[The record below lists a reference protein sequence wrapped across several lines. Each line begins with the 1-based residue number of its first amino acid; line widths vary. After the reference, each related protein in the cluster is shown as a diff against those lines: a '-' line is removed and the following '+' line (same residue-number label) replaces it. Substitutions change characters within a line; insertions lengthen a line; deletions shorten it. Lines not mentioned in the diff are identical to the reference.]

1 MSLLVVNNL
10 SLVHHN
16 KVREKQIL
24 NNVSFSLEAGSC
36 LGILGES
43 GSGKSMTAK
52 AILGIL
58 SRDFTVTGEAL
69 FKGKNL
75 LTMSPLE
82 LRPLRGLE
90 IGMIMQNPMTCFD
103 PLYKIGNQMF
113 ETFETHA
120 LFPKSEWQANAV
132 AILKKMHIREPED
145 VLNKFPHQLS
155 GGMLQRIMIGIA
167 MAMKPDILICDE
179 PTTAID
185 SITQYEIIK
194 EFKTI
199 KESKEVAM
207 IFITHDISVI
217 SHLADEIMVLNN
229 GQVADYGT
237 FKDILTSP
245 KDAYT
250 KMLIE
255 QKLAVANRYRQMLYN
270 NQVAEAGTG
279 VGKGQRNRE
288 QNTSLWPEM
297 VGREATC

>member
-1 MSLLVVNNL
+1 MSLLRVTNL
-10 SLVHHN
+10 SVVHRN
-16 KVREKQIL
+16 KDREKLIL
-24 NNVSFSLEAGSC
+24 QDVSFSLAKGTC

-58 SRDFTVTGEAL
+58 SRDFTVTGEAI
-69 FKGKNL
+69 FQGKNL
-75 LTMSPLE
+75 LALNTLE
-82 LRPLRGLE
+82 LRSLRGLA

-103 PLYKIGNQMF
+103 PLYRIGNQIF
-113 ETFETHA
+113 ETFEAHN
-120 LFPKSEWQANAV
+120 LFPKAEWTSK
-132 AILKKMHIREPED
+132 AIEILQKMHIREPED
-145 VLNKFPHQLS
+145 TLNKFPHQLS

-194 EFKTI
+194 EFKAI
-199 KESKEVAM
+199 KASHDVAM

-217 SHLADEIMVLNN
+217 SHLADEIMVLNK
-229 GQVADYGT
+229 GRVADYGT
-237 FKDILTSP
+237 FQAIMEQP

-255 QKLAVANRYRQMLYN
+255 QKLAVANRYKELLHIAPTTN
-270 NQVAEAGTG
+270 VVEGG
-279 VGKGQRNRE
+279 G
-288 QNTSLWPEM
+288 L
-297 VGREATC
+297 C

>member
-1 MSLLVVNNL
+1 MSLLRVNNL
-10 SLVHHN
+10 SVVHRN
-16 KVREKQIL
+16 KDREKQIL
-24 NNVSFSLEAGSC
+24 QDVSFSLAKGTC

-58 SRDFTVTGEAL
+58 SRDFTVTGEAI
-69 FKGKNL
+69 FQGKNL
-75 LTMSPLE
+75 LALNALE
-82 LRPLRGLE
+82 LRSLRGLA

-103 PLYKIGNQMF
+103 PLYKIGNQIF
-113 ETFETHA
+113 ETFEAHN
-120 LFPKSEWQANAV
+120 LFPKAEWPSK
-132 AILKKMHIREPED
+132 AIEILRKMHIREPED
-145 VLNKFPHQLS
+145 TLNKFPHQLS

-194 EFKTI
+194 EFKAI
-199 KESKEVAM
+199 KESQDVAM

-217 SHLADEIMVLNN
+217 SHLADEIMVLNK
-229 GQVADYGT
+229 GRVADYGT
-237 FKDILTSP
+237 FQAIMDQP

-255 QKLAVANRYRQMLYN
+255 QKLAVANRYKELLHIAPKTNITPTMNVPPTTNVVEGGGL
-270 NQVAEAGTG
+270 
-279 VGKGQRNRE
+279 
-288 QNTSLWPEM
+288 
-297 VGREATC
+297 C

>member
-1 MSLLVVNNL
+1 MTILTVNNL
-10 SLVHHN
+10 SVVHQN
-16 KVREKQIL
+16 RERSKQIL
-24 NNVSFSLEAGSC
+24 ENVSFSLKAGAC

-58 SRDFTVTGEAL
+58 SRDFKITGEAL
-69 FKGKNL
+69 YKKKNL
-75 LTMSPLE
+75 LTMSTLE
-82 LRPLRGLE
+82 LRSLRGLD

-103 PLYKIGNQMF
+103 PLYKIGNQIF
-113 ETFETHA
+113 ETFEAHD
-120 LFPKSEWQANAV
+120 LFPRGEWQAKAV
-132 AILKKMHIREPED
+132 EILQKMHIREPED
-145 VLNKFPHQLS
+145 TLNKFPHQLS
-155 GGMLQRIMIGIA
+155 GGMLQRIMIGVA

-194 EFKTI
+194 EFKRI
-199 KESKEVAM
+199 KDSKEVAM

-217 SHLADEIMVLNN
+217 SHLADEIMVLNQ

-237 FKDILTSP
+237 FKDIMANP

-255 QKLAVANRYRQMLYN
+255 QKLAVANRYSQLLHKPV
-270 NQVAEAGTG
+270 VAEGGA
-279 VGKGQRNRE
+279 
-288 QNTSLWPEM
+288 S
-297 VGREATC
+297 C